1 MGKYTQLDIPFV
13 EGRISELVKQIT
25 DEIVARFQPRS
36 VILKGSFARGEASV
50 IIKDEPLKFL
60 SDCEIVVVP
69 GKRIKRDETHKLSV
83 RLTQGM
89 GLDIHIG
96 PIEPELD
103 FCLRFHLRNKIPPS
117 IENYEL
123 KYGSA
128 ILYGENYLEKIPDF
142 KPQDIPVWEGI
153 RLIFNRMIESLNY
166 LFIDEMYQNTRS
178 SGLRIPLETS
188 PRLLFQTYKTI
199 LACQD
204 ALLLSVKEYHHSYKV
219 RNEIFRGVFQK
230 YFGDL
235 SGWLPKF
242 LLLTMEATNHK
253 LKPSG
258 TYSACGTELWFDVVE
273 VCDNVLR
280 YIMEVDMGITFNS
293 YLEFQE
299 IYLAHPHIRRK
310 YYRGLT
316 PFPLYQNLRSIAKM
330 LIVGAGKLPRPKSLT
345 KLWTPWTHIIYSTIP
360 LIYFSLSKNGG
371 LDEILLTKARK
382 NTSIF
387 RKLGPVNP
395 DIFREWEYIGKQVID
410 LRDTICY

>member
-1 MGKYTQLDIPFV
+1 MGKYTQLDVPFV
-13 EGRISELVKQIT
+13 EGRISEIVKQVT
-25 DEIVARFQPRS
+25 DEVVAKFQPRT

-50 IIKDEPLKFL
+50 IIKDESLKFL
-60 SDCEIVVVP
+60 SDCEIIIVP
-69 GKRIKRDETHKLSV
+69 GKRIKRDEVQKLSV
-83 RLTQGM
+83 RLSQST
-89 GLDIHIG
+89 GLVVHIA
-96 PIEPELD
+96 PVEPELD
-103 FCLRFHLRNKIPPS
+103 FCLRFHLWNKIPPS

-128 ILYGENYLEKIPDF
+128 NLYGENYLEKIPDF
-142 KPQDIPVWEGI
+142 KPQDIPIWEGI

-166 LFIDEMYQNTRS
+166 LFIDEMYQNTRP

-188 PRLLFQTYKTI
+188 PQLLFQTYKTI

-235 SGWLPKF
+235 SGRLPKF
-242 LLLTMEATNHK
+242 LLLTMEATNYK

-258 TYSACGTELWFDVVE
+258 TYSTCGTELWFDVVE

-280 YIMEVDMGITFNS
+280 YITEVDMGITFNS

-299 IYLAHPHIRRK
+299 KYLAHPHIRRK

-316 PFPLYQNLRSIAKM
+316 PFPLYQNLRSITKM
-330 LIVGAGKLPRPKSLT
+330 LVGTGKLPRPNSLT
-345 KLWTPWTHIIYSTIP
+345 KFWTPWTHIIYSTIP
-360 LIYFSLSKNGG
+360 LIYFGLSRDGG
-371 LDEILLTKARK
+371 IDKVLLAKVRE
-382 NTSIF
+382 NISIIK
-387 RKLGPVNP
+387 KLEPVNP
-395 DIFREWEYIGKQVID
+395 DVFREWEYIGQQVID